1 MKPTLLILAAGMGSR
16 YGGLKQ
22 LDQFGPSGETIMDYS
37 VYDAMK
43 AGFGKVVFII
53 REDFADEFK
62 EKIISKYEGKIPVEI
77 VFQSLDRIPEGYT
90 LNPERS
96 KPLGTAHAVWC
107 AREVL
112 DTPFAVINA
121 DDFYGS
127 GSFKIMADYLSQMDD
142 ASTARQVMVGYMVKN
157 TLSENGSV
165 SRGVCEIK
173 EDGTLG
179 TIIERTKIY
188 TKEDGSIVFEEDGEE
203 TPLEPETVVSMNMMG
218 FSSSTLSYYDSDLKA
233 FLDENAGE
241 LKKEFFL
248 PLVLNNL
255 IQRGISCVDVLTTT
269 EQWYGVTY
277 PEDKPSVIESIDR
290 KIKDGI
296 YPTPL
301 WK

>member
-53 REDFADEFK
+53 REDFAAEFK

-203 TPLEPETVVSMNMMG
+203 TPLESETVVSMNMMG

-277 PEDKPSVIESIDR
+277 PEDKPSVIESIDK

>member
-22 LDQFGPSGETIMDYS
+22 LDEFGPSGETIMDYS

-53 REDFADEFK
+53 RQDFAEEFK
-62 EKIISKYEGKIPVEI
+62 EKIISKYEGKIPVEV
-77 VFQSLDRIPEGYT
+77 VFQSLDLLPEGYSI
-90 LNPERS
+90 NPERS

-107 AREVL
+107 ARHAL
-112 DTPFAVINA
+112 NTPFAVINA

-142 ASTARQVMVGYMVKN
+142 TSTARQVMVGYMVKN

-165 SRGVCEIK
+165 SRGVCGIN

-179 TIIERTKIY
+179 NIIERTKIY
-188 TKEDGSIVFEEDGEE
+188 TKEDGTIVYEEDGIE
-203 TPLEPETVVSMNMMG
+203 TALAPEAAVSMNMMG
-218 FSSSTLSYYDSDLKA
+218 FTSATLTYFDSDLKA
-233 FLDENAGE
+233 FLDEKAQE

-255 IQRGISCVDVLTTT
+255 IQNKISCVDVLTTP

-277 PEDKPSVIESIDR
+277 PEDKPTVLESLN
-290 KIKDGI
+290 KKVEDGV
-296 YPTPL
+296 YPSPL

>member
-1 MKPTLLILAAGMGSR
+1 MKPTLLVLAAGMGSR

-22 LDQFGPSGETIMDYS
+22 LDAFGPSGETIMDYS

-53 REDFADEFK
+53 RQDFADEFK
-62 EKIISKYEGKIPVEI
+62 EKITSKYEGKIPVEV
-77 VFQSLDRIPEGYT
+77 VFQSLDLLPEGYSI
-90 LNPERS
+90 NPERS

-107 AREVL
+107 ARNVL
-112 DTPFAVINA
+112 DAPFAVINA
-121 DDFYGS
+121 DDFYGA
-127 GSFKIMADYLSQMDD
+127 GSFKIMADYLSQMDND
-142 ASTARQVMVGYMVKN
+142 STARQVMVGYMVKN

-165 SRGVCEIK
+165 SRGVCGLN

-188 TKEDGSIVFEEDGEE
+188 TREDGKIVFEEDGVE
-203 TPLEPETVVSMNMMG
+203 TELAPEAAVSMNMMG
-218 FSSSTLSYYDSDLKA
+218 FSSSTLKYFDSDLKA
-233 FLDENAGE
+233 FLDVNAGE

-255 IQRGISCVDVLTTT
+255 IQSGISCVDVLTTP

-277 PEDKPSVIESIDR
+277 PEDKPSVIESLNK
-290 KIKDGI
+290 KIEDGI
-296 YPTPL
+296 YPTTL

>member
-22 LDQFGPSGETIMDYS
+22 LDEFGPSGETIMDYS

-53 REDFADEFK
+53 RQDFAEEFK
-62 EKIISKYEGKIPVEI
+62 EKIISKYEGKIPVEV
-77 VFQSLDRIPEGYT
+77 VFQSLDLLPEGYSI
-90 LNPERS
+90 NPERS

-107 AREVL
+107 ARHAL
-112 DTPFAVINA
+112 NTPFAVINA

-142 ASTARQVMVGYMVKN
+142 TSTARQVMVGYMVKN

-165 SRGVCEIK
+165 SRGVCGIN

-179 TIIERTKIY
+179 NIIERTKIY
-188 TKEDGSIVFEEDGEE
+188 TKEDGTIVYEEDGIE
-203 TPLEPETVVSMNMMG
+203 TALAPEAAVSMNMMG
-218 FSSSTLSYYDSDLKA
+218 FTSATLTYFDSDLKA
-233 FLDENAGE
+233 FLDENAQE

-255 IQRGISCVDVLTTT
+255 IQNKISCVDVLTTP

-277 PEDKPSVIESIDR
+277 PEDKPTVLESLN
-290 KIKDGI
+290 KKVEDGV
-296 YPTPL
+296 YPSPL

>member
-53 REDFADEFK
+53 REDFATEFK

-77 VFQSLDRIPEGYT
+77 VYQSLDRIPEGYT

-277 PEDKPSVIESIDR
+277 PEDKPSVIESIDK

>member
-53 REDFADEFK
+53 REDFAAEFK

-277 PEDKPSVIESIDR
+277 PEDKPSVIESIDK

>member
-16 YGGLKQ
+16 YVGLKQ

-53 REDFADEFK
+53 REDFAAEFK

>member
-22 LDQFGPSGETIMDYS
+22 LDEFGPSGETIMDYS

-53 REDFADEFK
+53 RQDFAEEFK
-62 EKIISKYEGKIPVEI
+62 EKIISKYEGKIPVEV
-77 VFQSLDRIPEGYT
+77 VFQSLDLLPEGYST
-90 LNPERS
+90 NPERS

-107 AREVL
+107 ARHAL
-112 DTPFAVINA
+112 NTPFAVINA

-142 ASTARQVMVGYMVKN
+142 TSTARQVMVGYMVKN

-165 SRGVCEIK
+165 SRGVCGIN

-179 TIIERTKIY
+179 NIIERTKIY
-188 TKEDGSIVFEEDGEE
+188 TKEDGTIVYEEDGVE
-203 TPLEPETVVSMNMMG
+203 TALAPEAAVSMNMMG
-218 FSSSTLSYYDSDLKA
+218 FTSATLTYFDSDLKA
-233 FLDENAGE
+233 FLDENAQE

-255 IQRGISCVDVLTTT
+255 IQNKISCVDVLTTP

-277 PEDKPSVIESIDR
+277 PEDKPTVLESLN
-290 KIKDGI
+290 KKVEDGV
-296 YPTPL
+296 YPSPL

>member
-53 REDFADEFK
+53 REDFAAEFK

>member
-53 REDFADEFK
+53 REDFAAEFK

-188 TKEDGSIVFEEDGEE
+188 TKEDGSIVFEEDGEQ

-277 PEDKPSVIESIDR
+277 PEDKPSVIESIDK

>member
-53 REDFADEFK
+53 REDFAAEFK

-77 VFQSLDRIPEGYT
+77 VYQSLDRIPEGYT

-203 TPLEPETVVSMNMMG
+203 TPLESETVVSMNMMG

-277 PEDKPSVIESIDR
+277 PEDKPSVIESIDK

>member
-53 REDFADEFK
+53 REDFAAEFK

-277 PEDKPSVIESIDR
+277 PEDKPSVIESIDK

-296 YPTPL
+296 YPTPR